1 MTVHAHR
8 EHRCPN
14 CRSWDVVSSTS
25 NAPYSSG
32 LPAGEQHRYWC
43 AMCEWEVYEGE
54 HAYDDYLHIKGSLE
68 RDGEANDSDICE
80 GDDYEPTTLR

>member
-8 EHRCPN
+8 EHRCPK

-25 NAPYSSG
+25 DALYSSG

-43 AMCEWEVYEGE
+43 AMCEWEVSEGE
-54 HAYDDYLHIKGSLE
+54 REYDDYVRAKIALE
-68 RDGEANDSDICE
+68 SE
-80 GDDYEPTTLR
+80 G